1 MMTKGKE
8 WKDMGYTKFGKAV
21 RKFMIDKDETLGDLA
36 ILMDVSTAFIS
47 SVLTGKKK
55 VPEDWYG
62 TICDHYNLNEN
73 ERKNLYDAYCDTK
86 TDVKIDMGG
95 ISLTGKKIA
104 LQFQRRLPELNED
117 DLKSIREILGEG
129 DDGL

>member
-1 MMTKGKE
+1 
-8 WKDMGYTKFGKAV
+8 MGYTKFGKSV
-21 RKFMIDKDETLGDLA
+21 RKLMIDHDENLGDLGQ
-36 ILMDVSTAFIS
+36 IMGVSTAYVS
-47 SVLTGKKK
+47 YVLTGKKK

-95 ISLTGKKIA
+95 ISLTGKKLA
-104 LQFQRRLPELNED
+104 LQFQRKLPGLNED
-117 DLKSIREILGEG
+117 DIKSIKEILERGHN
-129 DDGL
+129 GL